1 MPIFFR
7 ISRFFWGDGII
18 GIIDFLE
25 KKLEKSEAVVAFLVF
40 LEPKNTCFVMLQR
53 VVVLLTF
60 DQFQER
66 LLLARSVGR
75 SSDHGAQWCDP
86 SSGAR

>member
-1 MPIFFR
+1 MPNFFL
-7 ISRFFWGDGII
+7 ISQFFWGDGII

-25 KKLEKSEAVVAFLVF
+25 KTRKSEAVVVFVVF

>member
-1 MPIFFR
+1 MEKGNLAMPELYIF
-7 ISRFFWGDGII
+7 
-18 GIIDFLE
+18 L
-25 KKLEKSEAVVAFLVF
+25 KKLQKSEAVVVSVVF

-66 LLLARSVGR
+66 LLVARSVGR